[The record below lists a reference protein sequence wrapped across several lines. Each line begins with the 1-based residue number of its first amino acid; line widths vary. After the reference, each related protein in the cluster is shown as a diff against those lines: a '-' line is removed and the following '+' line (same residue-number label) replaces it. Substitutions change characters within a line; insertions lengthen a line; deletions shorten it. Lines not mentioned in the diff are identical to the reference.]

1 MEIVIISGKKRG
13 NQNADMSVNIWLQID
28 EFKMSLE
35 MYREQEMQEKQAFTT
50 MSIVKVLQRTAE

>member
-1 MEIVIISGKKRG
+1 MEIVIISGKRG
-13 NQNADMSVNIWLQID
+13 NQKADMSVNIWLHID

>member
-13 NQNADMSVNIWLQID
+13 NQNADMSVNIWLHID